1 VGGLEICFNIAGGKL
16 AFIIELEHMV
26 SITLKQI
33 DTIRAGNY
41 RRTKTLRVQTIEQAR
56 RFVNDVGFCFF
67 WPIQGVELPN
77 LFHAIAGRVR
87 DVPNEHNDPDI
98 SKCWGWKDQS
108 LGQKRWYYGKLLHK
122 KATMVSMALLPAF
135 YALSPNFGSD
145 EDYLQDYE
153 AGLLSFEA
161 KSIFEVLMKSGPMD
175 TVKLRKESRLSAEA
189 SKATFERALVE
200 LQGTLR
206 ILPVG
211 VAEAGAW
218 RYAFV
223 YDLVTRHLPDLPA
236 QAQRITRGEAR
247 TRLVTQLLD
256 NVVVATEP
264 EIQRVFRVFKP
275 TRSELEKTL
284 ADLVASKKAIQ
295 TTIKGLPG
303 QPYVSTKAIKLMRKD

>member
-1 VGGLEICFNIAGGKL
+1 
-16 AFIIELEHMV
+16 MV
-26 SITLKQI
+26 SITSKQI
-33 DTIRAGNY
+33 DLIRAHTY
-41 RRTKTLRVQTIEQAR
+41 RRTKDRRVQTIEQAE
-56 RFVNDVGFCFF
+56 RFVNEVGFCFF

-87 DVPNEHNDPDI
+87 NVPNEHDDPDI

-122 KATMVSMALLPAF
+122 KATLISMAMLPAF

-161 KSIFEVLMKSGPMD
+161 RNVFETLLKNGPMD
-175 TVKLRKESRLSAEA
+175 TVKLQKESHLSAESA
-189 SKATFERALVE
+189 KTTFERSLVE

-218 RYAFV
+218 RYAFI
-223 YDLVTRHLPDLPA
+223 YDLVSRHLPNLPA
-236 QAQRITRGEAR
+236 QAQGISRSEAR
-247 TRLVTQLLD
+247 AKLVRQLLD
-256 NVVVATEP
+256 NVGAASQT
-264 EIQRVFRVFKP
+264 EIQRVFHVFKL
-275 TRSELEKTL
+275 TKVEMERTL
-284 ADLVASKKAIQ
+284 AELVESKRVIQ
-295 TTIKGLPG
+295 TPVKGLTG
-303 QPYVSTKAIKLMRKD
+303 EPYVSVKALKLIK